1 MRKLVFAFWML
12 GCCMLLQAQKEVLFE
27 FSDGIPD
34 GALKTKIEQ
43 QVMGLLTAINTAE
56 SSNSDINYSG
66 IDIDNLASQSIG
78 MTWNNVHFRTMD
90 NDIVEHCVRLERN
103 NGSLRGF
110 QVRNIGVEM
119 KPLDAAFDTQKSKYQ
134 EICIDFSSAGRIVD
148 FNFAMETRQYQQLLK
163 EGVRLNDVDRRLQII
178 HWCEQFRKA
187 YNDKN
192 LKFMED
198 IFSDDALIITGKVVM
213 QRQKS
218 EVGMADAAKVEYVQK
233 NKQQYLASL
242 RRVFD
247 REKHKGY
254 INVEFNDY
262 EIKRNGAPGKT
273 QYYAVTLRQ
282 NWYSST
288 YHDEGMVVLIWDFT
302 NEEQPKIQVR
312 TWQPMGESVF
322 GFSDVKL
329 P

>member
-1 MRKLVFAFWML
+1 
-12 GCCMLLQAQKEVLFE
+12 
-27 FSDGIPD
+27 
-34 GALKTKIEQ
+34 
-43 QVMGLLTAINTAE
+43 
-56 SSNSDINYSG
+56 
-66 IDIDNLASQSIG
+66 
-78 MTWNNVHFRTMD
+78 
-90 NDIVEHCVRLERN
+90 
-103 NGSLRGF
+103 
-110 QVRNIGVEM
+110 M

-312 TWQPMGESVF
+312 TCSLWEKVYSDFQMSNYHNNNKPIYMKKIFFAAVLLC
-322 GFSDVKL
+322 FSLCSLYAQELTMSDFHVVHQIYQLRCIKL
-329 P
+329 LI

>member
-1 MRKLVFAFWML
+1 MRKIVLAFWML
-12 GCCMLLQAQKEVLFE
+12 SCCMFLHAQDEVLFE
-27 FSDGIPD
+27 FSDGISA
-34 GALKTKIEQ
+34 GALKAKMEQ
-43 QVMGLLTAINTAE
+43 QVMSLLTAINAAE
-56 SSNSDINYSG
+56 SGNSDINYSG

-90 NDIVEHCVRLERN
+90 SDIVEHCVRLERS

-134 EICIDFSSAGRIVD
+134 EICIDFNTSGRIID

-218 EVGMADAAKVEYVQK
+218 EVGLADATKVEYVQK

-247 REKHKGY
+247 REKYKGY
-254 INVEFNDY
+254 INVEFDDY
-262 EIKRNGAPGKT
+262 EIKRNGAKP

-312 TWQPMGESVF
+312 TWQPMGENVF

>member
-1 MRKLVFAFWML
+1 MKKVALIFMML
-12 GCCMLLQAQKEVLFE
+12 SCGLFMQAQNDVMFE
-27 FSDGIPD
+27 FSDGID
-34 GALKTKIEQ
+34 AGGLKRKMEQ
-43 QVMGLLTAINTAE
+43 QVVKLLTAINTAE
-56 SSNSDINYSG
+56 SEGANINYSG

-78 MTWNNVHFRTMD
+78 MTWNNVRFRTID
-90 NDIVEHCVRLERN
+90 NDIVEHCIRLQRS

-119 KPLDAAFDTQKSKYQ
+119 KPLDDAFDKQKSKYQ
-134 EICIDFSSAGRIVD
+134 EICIDFNQSGQIVD
-148 FNFAMETRQYQQLLK
+148 FNFAMGTRQYQQLLK

-178 HWCEQFRKA
+178 HWCEQFKKA

-198 IFSDDALIITGKVVM
+198 IFSNDALIITGKVVM

-218 EVGMADAAKVEYVQK
+218 EVGMVDEKKVQYVEK

-247 REKHKGY
+247 REKHNGY

-262 EIKRNGAPGKT
+262 EIKRHGSKP

-282 NWYSST
+282 NWYSSS
-288 YHDEGMVVLIWDFT
+288 YSDEGMVVLVWDFT

-312 TWQPMGESVF
+312 TWQPMQESVF
-322 GFSDVKL
+322 GFSDIKL